1 MACNFTKIFCIL
13 SFSKTWPG
21 YMIDTSLALHF
32 TCVDLA
38 GTDVSL
44 SGWDLF
50 QQIKFGTRVR
60 VVVSLSNKI
69 TYQVK

>member
-1 MACNFTKIFCIL
+1 
-13 SFSKTWPG
+13 
-21 YMIDTSLALHF
+21 MIDTSLALHF